1 MVQKIILSALIT
13 LYLIALIGCH
23 TMHGV
28 GKDIESAGESIQ
40 KATDKMEIE
49 IIRNI

>member
-1 MVQKIILSALIT
+1 MIKKLVIT
-13 LYLIALIGCH
+13 LLTIVCIAFFCSCN

-40 KATDKMEIE
+40 KASD
-49 IIRNI
+49 

>member
-1 MVQKIILSALIT
+1 MIKKLVIT
-13 LYLIALIGCH
+13 LLTIACIAFFSSCN

-40 KATDKMEIE
+40 KAAD
-49 IIRNI
+49 

>member
-1 MVQKIILSALIT
+1 MFKKISIT
-13 LYLIALIGCH
+13 LLAIACIAFFCSCN

-40 KATDKMEIE
+40 KAAD
-49 IIRNI
+49 

>member
-1 MVQKIILSALIT
+1 MIKKFIIT
-13 LYLIALIGCH
+13 LLTIVCISIFCSCN

-40 KATDKMEIE
+40 KAAD
-49 IIRNI
+49 